1 MFKGIFTAA
10 ALAMTVVVAQAQDS
24 EVSWQHQSAGGV
36 NFSQVA
42 LKDWAQGG
50 EEALN

>member
-24 EVSWQHQSAGGV
+24 EESWQHQSAG
-36 NFSQVA
+36 
-42 LKDWAQGG
+42 